1 MENNEYI
8 LIENICTHFNID
20 ISLMDTLHG
29 MGLIN
34 LTFVDERKYL
44 HHEDLMAT
52 EKMIRLHDEL
62 GINPEGIDVIVN
74 LLQQLDELRRELE
87 ITKRRLLIFE
97 GDMKV

>member
-8 LIENICTHFNID
+8 LLENICTHYNID

-74 LLQQLDELRRELE
+74 LLQQLDEVRRELE
-87 ITKRRLLIFE
+87 ITKKKLDVFVSGIDF
-97 GDMKV
+97 